1 MKNIYLNILS
11 LINVGLGFI
20 FILALGQKLGLGAQT
35 DVYFFGLVFITYLET
50 FVNITWFAIK
60 HYYAELRIQDKKS
73 LNSIYITLLN
83 NIILSSVII
92 IFFYFLAT
100 SYFDFMPPKYKAFLD
115 VFIYY
120 LVIKSLMSYNKN
132 ILNLEQKYASVY
144 LVNIFVYA
152 VNLLAVIFLMEE
164 SVMILAYTTI
174 ASSSLVVIWQLK
186 KIFNLNN
193 FKYELVFYEKNVF
206 REIFTSSLK
215 LNFGTILYNS
225 KDIAIA
231 AVFAGFASGTYSLY
245 SYANK
250 FVGVITAVV
259 TGPIEVVYNAK
270 ISHTIAKKEFKKAAK
285 NLLETLSLTSTLFF
299 LSGLTTYFIMPIILE
314 FMLGNNISGNDMDII
329 QYLFMLLAVYNFL
342 KVIELPYKKVL
353 NLFKFFNFSI
363 YINIIYFF
371 IVVVGYVLSKSGD
384 LNYTYILFFII
395 TGQLVKV
402 CLSLYKYKNSMY
414 KNYIVSGANK

>member
-1 MKNIYLNILS
+1 MKNMYLNMLS
-11 LINVGLGFI
+11 LINVSLGFV

-35 DVYFFGLVFITYLET
+35 DIYFFALVFITYLET

-60 HYYAELRIQDKKS
+60 HYYAELKIKDKKS
-73 LNSIYITLLN
+73 LNNIYVILLN
-83 NIILSSVII
+83 NIILSSLTIV
-92 IFFYFLAT
+92 FFYFIVT
-100 SYFDFMPPKYKAFLD
+100 SYFEFMPLKYKAFLD

-120 LVIKSLMSYNKN
+120 LVIKSLMTYSKN
-132 ILNLEQKYASVY
+132 ILNLEHNYASVY
-144 LVNIFVYA
+144 LVDIFVYS
-152 VNLLAVIFLMEE
+152 VNLLAVIFLIED
-164 SVMILAYTTI
+164 SVLMLAYTTI
-174 ASSSLVVIWQLK
+174 ASTSLVVIWQLK
-186 KIFNLNN
+186 KIFDLNN
-193 FKYELVFYEKNVF
+193 FKYKLVFYEKNIF

-215 LNFGTILYNS
+215 LNFGAILYNS

-231 AVFAGFASGTYSLY
+231 TIFAGFTSGTYSLY

-250 FVGVITAVV
+250 FVGVIAAVV

-299 LSGLTTYFIMPIILE
+299 LSGLATYFIMPIILE
-314 FMLGNNISGNDMDII
+314 FMLGNSISGNDIDII

-371 IVVVGYVLSKSGD
+371 IVVVGYVLSELGN

-395 TGQLVKV
+395 IAQSVKV
-402 CLSLYKYKNSMY
+402 CLSLYKYRNSMY

>member
-1 MKNIYLNILS
+1 
-11 LINVGLGFI
+11 
-20 FILALGQKLGLGAQT
+20 
-35 DVYFFGLVFITYLET
+35 
-50 FVNITWFAIK
+50 
-60 HYYAELRIQDKKS
+60 
-73 LNSIYITLLN
+73 
-83 NIILSSVII
+83 
-92 IFFYFLAT
+92 
-100 SYFDFMPPKYKAFLD
+100 MPPKYKAFLEI
-115 VFIYY
+115 FY

-132 ILNLEQKYASVY
+132 ILNLEQQYASVY

-285 NLLETLSLTSTLFF
+285 NLFETLSLTSTLFF
-299 LSGLTTYFIMPIILE
+299 LSGLATYFIMPIILE
-314 FMLGNNISGNDMDII
+314 FMLGNNINGNDMDII

-371 IVVVGYVLSKSGD
+371 IVVVGYVLSKLED

-395 TGQLVKV
+395 IGQLVKV

>member
-73 LNSIYITLLN
+73 LNSIYVTLLN
-83 NIILSSVII
+83 NIIVSSSII
-92 IFFYFLAT
+92 VFFYFLAT

-164 SVMILAYTTI
+164 SVMILAYSI
-174 ASSSLVVIWQLK
+174 LSQD
-186 KIFNLNN
+186 IF
-193 FKYELVFYEKNVF
+193 VF
-206 REIFTSSLK
+206 S
-215 LNFGTILYNS
+215 
-225 KDIAIA
+225 
-231 AVFAGFASGTYSLY
+231 
-245 SYANK
+245 
-250 FVGVITAVV
+250 
-259 TGPIEVVYNAK
+259 
-270 ISHTIAKKEFKKAAK
+270 
-285 NLLETLSLTSTLFF
+285 
-299 LSGLTTYFIMPIILE
+299 
-314 FMLGNNISGNDMDII
+314 
-329 QYLFMLLAVYNFL
+329 
-342 KVIELPYKKVL
+342 
-353 NLFKFFNFSI
+353 
-363 YINIIYFF
+363 
-371 IVVVGYVLSKSGD
+371 
-384 LNYTYILFFII
+384 
-395 TGQLVKV
+395 
-402 CLSLYKYKNSMY
+402 
-414 KNYIVSGANK
+414 